1 MKNFKNLKKPFVFSG
16 LLSLSLVASAASI
29 DELIAAVLRNNASGV
44 RSQIAAGINPNQE
57 DSQGRTALTLAIH
70 QQSEKAI
77 PVLLQTRQIDV
88 NAPNKAGES
97 PLMLAIIT
105 GQDGLA
111 RQLVLRGAAVNKQG
125 WAPLHYAAT
134 KGNLEMLRLLL
145 ARDAY
150 IDTESPNQTTPLM
163 MAAQYSGS
171 VEAVQFL
178 LRQGADPWV
187 KNQVGMTALDF
198 SRRGGNGDIIR
209 EVEWA
214 QRRRKP
220 EYDAKPV
227 APLSPASAA
236 ELQGLPIPEEPE
248 PVEIIYPEGME
259 PPPPPPALPAASETV
274 VSQ

>member
-1 MKNFKNLKKPFVFSG
+1 MKHINKSIYHYVLFGIFFIFS
-16 LLSLSLVASAASI
+16 SVMAASI
-29 DELIAAVLRNNASGV
+29 DELIAAVIRDGDSAVRAQIESGV
-44 RSQIAAGINPNQE
+44 NPNLR
-57 DSQGRTALTLAIH
+57 DGKGRTALTLAIH
-70 QQSEKAI
+70 QQAEKVI
-77 PVLLQTRQIDV
+77 PVLLQARKIDI
-88 NAPNKAGES
+88 NATNQAGES

-111 RQLVLRGAAVNKQG
+111 RQLVLRGAAVSKQG

-134 KGNLEMLRLLL
+134 KGNLEMMRLLL

-171 VEAVQFL
+171 VETVKFL
-178 LRQGADPWV
+178 LRQGADPWM

-198 SRRGGNGDIIR
+198 ARRGGNGDIIR
-209 EVEWA
+209 ELEWA

-220 EYDAKPV
+220 EYDARPV

-236 ELQGLPIPEEPE
+236 ELQGLPIPEDPE

-259 PPPPPPALPAASETV
+259 PPPPPPPALPAASEAV
-274 VSQ
+274 GS

>member
-1 MKNFKNLKKPFVFSG
+1 MKHINKSIYHYVLFGIFFIFS
-16 LLSLSLVASAASI
+16 SVMAASI
-29 DELIAAVLRNNASGV
+29 DELIAAVIRDGDSAVRAQIESGV
-44 RSQIAAGINPNQE
+44 NPNLR
-57 DSQGRTALTLAIH
+57 DGKGRTALTLAIH
-70 QQSEKAI
+70 QQAEKVI
-77 PVLLQTRQIDV
+77 PVLLQARKIDI
-88 NAPNKAGES
+88 NATNQAGES

-111 RQLVLRGAAVNKQG
+111 RQLVLRGAAVSKQG

-134 KGNLEMLRLLL
+134 KGNLEMMRLLL

-171 VEAVQFL
+171 VETVKFL
-178 LRQGADPWV
+178 LRQGADPWM
-187 KNQVGMTALDF
+187 KNPVGMTALDF
-198 SRRGGNGDIIR
+198 ARRGGNGDIIR
-209 EVEWA
+209 ELEWA

-220 EYDAKPV
+220 EYDARPV

-236 ELQGLPIPEEPE
+236 ELQGLPIPEDPE

-259 PPPPPPALPAASETV
+259 PPPPPPPALPAASEAV
-274 VSQ
+274 GS